1 MHADDHASV
10 MSKWDKQLPQYPKWN
25 CGGSHFEIEV
35 YDGFT
40 TFSVNFDGNTFRA
53 KQAVEQFHHLL
64 SISNASAALSVCKA
78 GNVDLILMDVMTE
91 LYRSGLDAAEEI
103 KKQFPQIKI
112 IIVTSMPE
120 YSWISRA
127 KEIGVDSF
135 WYKDGQKSRILDVM
149 ERTMAGERIFPDETP
164 LIRIGNATNHE
175 FTERELDVL
184 KELTTGD
191 TNAEIAGRLFIS
203 VATVKSHILHLMEKT
218 GFKTRTELVS
228 EARGLGI
235 VIKDTKPEQKT
246 QGDKRYGKTGSH
258 RRRTE
263 APS

>member
-1 MHADDHASV
+1 MAVNVLIVEDQDIPRE
-10 MSKWDKQLPQYPKWN
+10 L
-25 CGGSHFEIEV
+25 FEIYIKSSE
-35 YDGFT
+35 
-40 TFSVNFDGNTFRA
+40 
-53 KQAVEQFHHLL
+53 KFHHLL
-64 SISNASAALSVCKA
+64 SISNASAALSVCKE

-127 KEIGVDSF
+127 REIGVDSF

-203 VATVKSHILHLMEKT
+203 VATVKSHIQHLMEKT

-235 VIKDTKPEQKT
+235 VIKDTKSE
-246 QGDKRYGKTGSH
+246 
-258 RRRTE
+258 
-263 APS
+263 

>member
-1 MHADDHASV
+1 MAVNVLIVEDQDIPRE
-10 MSKWDKQLPQYPKWN
+10 L
-25 CGGSHFEIEV
+25 FEI
-35 YDGFT
+35 YIK
-40 TFSVNFDGNTFRA
+40 SS
-53 KQAVEQFHHLL
+53 EQFHHLL
-64 SISNASAALSVCKA
+64 SISNASAALSVCKE

-127 KEIGVDSF
+127 REIGVDSF

-203 VATVKSHILHLMEKT
+203 VATVKSHIQHLMEKT

-235 VIKDTKPEQKT
+235 VIKDTKPE
-246 QGDKRYGKTGSH
+246 
-258 RRRTE
+258 
-263 APS
+263 

>member
-1 MHADDHASV
+1 
-10 MSKWDKQLPQYPKWN
+10 
-25 CGGSHFEIEV
+25 
-35 YDGFT
+35 
-40 TFSVNFDGNTFRA
+40 
-53 KQAVEQFHHLL
+53 
-64 SISNASAALSVCKA
+64 
-78 GNVDLILMDVMTE
+78 MDVMTE

-235 VIKDTKPEQKT
+235 VIKDKDTKPE
-246 QGDKRYGKTGSH
+246 
-258 RRRTE
+258 
-263 APS
+263 